1 MRVSRVSGGVGALEM
16 FELKSESRFSSSVS
30 DFKLLP
36 VFFSNLLIYLV
47 FVIPLFPSIRTFEH
61 WNLISMGWAGLGH
74 HVGGGWGRKKKRK
87 NIFFSRKEHIEMFVL
102 NRENIFFNCRARGM
116 LQGAKTTK
124 TRWSL

>member
-1 MRVSRVSGGVGALEM
+1 MLRVSRVSGGVGALEM
-16 FELKSESRFSSSVS
+16 FAGETLKSESRFSSSVS

-74 HVGGGWGRKKKRK
+74 HVGGRVGKKKK
-87 NIFFSRKEHIEMFVL
+87 TEKYFLFSERTH
-102 NRENIFFNCRARGM
+102 
-116 LQGAKTTK
+116 
-124 TRWSL
+124 